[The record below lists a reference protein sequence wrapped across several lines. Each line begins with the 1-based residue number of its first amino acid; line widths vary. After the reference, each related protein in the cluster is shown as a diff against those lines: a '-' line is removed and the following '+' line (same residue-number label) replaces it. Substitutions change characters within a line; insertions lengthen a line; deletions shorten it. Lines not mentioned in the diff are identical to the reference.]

1 MKMPNTCR
9 STAECKHETKNAIAH
24 PEAWLADQSASDDTP
39 NTTARVGHAIK
50 LQLSAQ
56 CTAVC
61 SAQHIIPKIPFTMCV
76 TGQKAISDG
85 HKLSTMGAP
94 EPPWPPMAQMA
105 KPAFTITGI
114 NLSPS
119 SNNKRVSTDMACLPL
134 TSICSMRSVASNVR
148 CTFINRTNEQVRNRQ
163 VRPKKS
169 YNRAM
174 SMTATEAVEQVYR
187 ADWGRIL
194 AALIS
199 LVGDFDLAEESAQEA
214 FSAAVDQWRDAGVP
228 DFPRAWIIQTAKHKA
243 IDRIR
248 RKKRFEEKADLYL
261 KDGSIRT
268 VEEPDYDTSEIPDD
282 RLRLIF
288 TCCHPALAAESQ
300 VALTLRTLCGLETE
314 EIARAFLVPV
324 PTMAQRL
331 VRAKHKIRDAGI
343 PYIVPETK
351 DMPERLD
358 AVLTVIYLVFN
369 EGYAATRGAPLLRDE
384 LCAEAIRLGRLV
396 RSLMEPQPPTEATAL
411 LALMLLHDARRDARV
426 DDAGDLVV
434 LEEQDRSLWNRE
446 QIAEAMALVAEALRG
461 RPGVFAVQAAIAAVH
476 CRAARAEDTDWAQIV
491 SLYDVLQQLQPSPI
505 VELNRAVAVAMV
517 QGPRTGLELIDGLAA
532 SNDLENYHLL
542 HAARADFL
550 RRLAVFP
557 EAAKSYHRALELAT
571 NESER
576 RYLQR
581 RLKEVRGENN
591 AE

>member
-1 MKMPNTCR
+1 
-9 STAECKHETKNAIAH
+9 
-24 PEAWLADQSASDDTP
+24 
-39 NTTARVGHAIK
+39 
-50 LQLSAQ
+50 
-56 CTAVC
+56 
-61 SAQHIIPKIPFTMCV
+61 
-76 TGQKAISDG
+76 
-85 HKLSTMGAP
+85 
-94 EPPWPPMAQMA
+94 MA
-105 KPAFTITGI
+105 
-114 NLSPS
+114 L
-119 SNNKRVSTDMACLPL
+119 
-134 TSICSMRSVASNVR
+134 
-148 CTFINRTNEQVRNRQ
+148 
-163 VRPKKS
+163 
-169 YNRAM
+169 
-174 SMTATEAVEQVYR
+174 TATEAVEQVYR
-187 ADWGRIL
+187 DDWGRIV

-248 RKKRFEEKADLYL
+248 RKKRFEEKVDLYL

-369 EGYAATRGAPLLRDE
+369 EGYAATRGAPLLRAD

-396 RSLMEPQPPTEATAL
+396 RSLMEPPPPEATAL

-434 LEEQDRSLWNRE
+434 LEEQERSRWNHQ
-446 QIAEAMALVAEALRG
+446 QITEALPLVTAGLRG
-461 RPGVFAVQAAIAAVH
+461 GPGVFAVQAAIAAVH

-491 SLYDVLQQLQPSPI
+491 NLYDMLEQLQPSPI

-517 QGPRTGLELIDGLAA
+517 QGPRTALELIDRLAA

-542 HAARADFL
+542 HAARADML
-550 RRLAVFP
+550 RRLANFP
-557 EAAKSYHRALELAT
+557 EAAKSYDRALELTA

-576 RYLQR
+576 RYLRR
-581 RLKEVRGENN
+581 RLKEVRGQENGK
-591 AE
+591 

>member
-1 MKMPNTCR
+1 
-9 STAECKHETKNAIAH
+9 
-24 PEAWLADQSASDDTP
+24 
-39 NTTARVGHAIK
+39 
-50 LQLSAQ
+50 
-56 CTAVC
+56 
-61 SAQHIIPKIPFTMCV
+61 
-76 TGQKAISDG
+76 
-85 HKLSTMGAP
+85 
-94 EPPWPPMAQMA
+94 
-105 KPAFTITGI
+105 
-114 NLSPS
+114 
-119 SNNKRVSTDMACLPL
+119 
-134 TSICSMRSVASNVR
+134 
-148 CTFINRTNEQVRNRQ
+148 
-163 VRPKKS
+163 
-169 YNRAM
+169 
-174 SMTATEAVEQVYR
+174 MTATEAVEQVYR
-187 ADWGRIL
+187 ADWGRIV

-248 RKKRFEEKADLYL
+248 RKKRFEEKVDLYL
-261 KDGSIRT
+261 RDGSTRT
-268 VEEPDYDTSEIPDD
+268 IEQPDYDTSEIPDD

-351 DMPERLD
+351 SMPERLD

-369 EGYAATRGAPLLRDE
+369 EGYAATRGAPLLRAD

-396 RSLMEPQPPTEATAL
+396 LSLMQPQPPPEATAL

-434 LEEQDRSLWNRE
+434 LEEQDRSLWNRQ
-446 QIAEAMALVAEALRG
+446 QITEALPLVIDGLRG
-461 RPGVFAVQAAIAAVH
+461 GPGVFAVQAAIAAVH
-476 CRAARAEDTDWAQIV
+476 CRAVRVEDTDWAQIV
-491 SLYDVLQQLQPSPI
+491 NLYDMLQQLQPSPI
-505 VELNRAVAVAMV
+505 VRLNRAVAVAMV
-517 QGPRTGLELIDGLAA
+517 QGPRTGLQLIDGLAA
-532 SNDLENYHLL
+532 SNDLEDYHLL

-550 RRLAVFP
+550 RRMADFS
-557 EAAKSYHRALELAT
+557 EAEKSYQRALELAT

-581 RLKEVRGENN
+581 RLKEVRGQGSG
-591 AE
+591 A